1 MSFIDFDDDPFYL
14 VFTYFHVYERF
25 YEVPVVFVAWIALSL
40 LRHAHTQRWML
51 VNIYYLE
58 HILIQH

>member
-14 VFTYFHVYERF
+14 VFTYFRV

-58 HILIQH
+58 HILI